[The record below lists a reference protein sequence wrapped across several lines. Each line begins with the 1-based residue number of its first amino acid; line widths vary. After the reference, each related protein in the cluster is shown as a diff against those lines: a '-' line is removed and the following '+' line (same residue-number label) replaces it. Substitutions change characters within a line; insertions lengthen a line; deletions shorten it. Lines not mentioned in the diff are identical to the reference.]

1 MNLGSAVPQGDIG
14 EQVQTWTR
22 LVGQQ
27 RDHRFLQASFSSAS
41 GSFHML
47 FSFNS
52 SENYIF

>member
-47 FSFNS
+47 FSFNFS
-52 SENYIF
+52 KNYIF